1 LNYLLWVLP
10 LIGTGFTWLLSTEV
24 WNAMSTRHPAHFHIW
39 LFNSLSVRSHL
50 KHAQQGFTLAE
61 TLIVIVVVGIL
72 ATISAPMW
80 MERPLRQGA
89 QQSGSLFRQVRM
101 RAMSN
106 TTAFRIRPDLTSV
119 VAGTTPPRAT
129 RFLVQASSGRTCGA
143 RTNISNVDSPVV
155 SDASSIL
162 PVDSVANFNL
172 GDRVTVGES
181 TVTYEVTAKDSGTSR
196 IVVGGTQPGSEGDA
210 LRGAEVELA
219 SVWRAGGQ
227 FTGVLNE
234 QLILASGASEAA
246 AIPTEVEVNGQNI
259 PWSMCY
265 SAQGLATFFN
275 ARTGQVVN
283 SDLALPVVSC
293 KMQSNCA
300 GAGMTGTATVSV
312 SRGGS
317 VAVEF

>member
-1 LNYLLWVLP
+1 
-10 LIGTGFTWLLSTEV
+10 
-24 WNAMSTRHPAHFHIW
+24 MRTRHPAYFHVW
-39 LFNSLSVRSHL
+39 LSNSLRISHQF
-50 KHAQQGFTLAE
+50 KQTQQGFTLAE

-72 ATISAPMW
+72 ASISAPMW

-119 VAGTTPPRAT
+119 VAGTSPPRAT

-143 RTNISNVDSPVV
+143 RTNISNVDSPFLNG
-155 SDASSIL
+155 ASSVL
-162 PVDSVANFNL
+162 PVNAVTNFNP
-172 GDRVTVGES
+172 GDRVTIGES
-181 TVTYEVTAKDSGTSR
+181 TATHEVTAINAGASQ
-196 IVVGGTQPGSEGDA
+196 IVVGGTQPGNQGNA

-219 SVWRAGGQ
+219 SVWRSGGQ
-227 FTGVLNE
+227 FTGLLND

-246 AIPTEVEVNGQNI
+246 AIPTEVTVNGQSI

-283 SDLALPVVSC
+283 ADLALPVDSC
-293 KMQSNCA
+293 KKQSNCT
-300 GAGMTGTATVSV
+300 GVGMAGTATVRIA
-312 SRGGS
+312 RGGS